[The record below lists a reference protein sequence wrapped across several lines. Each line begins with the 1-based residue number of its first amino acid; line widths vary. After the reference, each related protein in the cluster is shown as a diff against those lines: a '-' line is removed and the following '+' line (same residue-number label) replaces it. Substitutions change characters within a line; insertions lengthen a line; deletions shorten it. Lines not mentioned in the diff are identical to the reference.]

1 MNSSFMALVAYLF
14 YFCENIT
21 HESYEM
27 KNGTTL
33 IVRSARRVAN
43 DARLRVMITPLIG
56 KSYLMCYTK
65 FGGSIF
71 KVNCHSGAWW

>member
-1 MNSSFMALVAYLF
+1 MISFMALVALMF
-14 YFCENIT
+14 SQLENIT

-33 IVRSARRVAN
+33 IVRSARRVPN

-56 KSYLMCYTK
+56 ESYLMCYTK

-71 KVNCHSGAWW
+71 KVNCRSGAWW